1 MGVSEWAEGV
11 FVGTEQQAVMHC
23 VQSCAM
29 SGEEWT
35 ILNSDRGVLWQI
47 ERDTKVDDEDLTYP
61 VIVHMREGRG
71 TLDEDSPVLLV
82 KTATT
87 REL

>member
-1 MGVSEWAEGV
+1 MVSEWVEGV

-23 VQSCAM
+23 VRDCAM
-29 SGEEWT
+29 SGQEWL
-35 ILNSDRGVLWQI
+35 ILNSERDPLWEI
-47 ERDTKVDDEDLTYP
+47 ECDTKVDDEDLTYP

-71 TLDEDSPVLLV
+71 TLDEGSPVLIV
-82 KTATT
+82 KTAAT